1 MRILHTSKGL
11 ESPFEEG
18 PRAEQRLTIGGSAD
32 YYGACSIET
41 FCDAGGLTYTHDDA
55 HGWLDYLDQFASIN
69 FWRGDGSVQP
79 WIYYED
85 YDNWEDTHGADA
97 VMAFY
102 HSGHGGMRSDGIFEV
117 PVGADW
123 GGLGCRVFSNQMRL
137 GNEQVRYLFWSTCES
152 LRVLGGHSP
161 VRTWS
166 PANLGFRMLF
176 GFETVSWDDPDYGKA
191 FWQEWNNNNKSFST
205 AWMDASWY
213 HVATDQSPSVVAV
226 GATQAEA
233 HDRVHNERNFFFS
246 GVSPNWWSWRWY
258 NAARGARA
266 AREPNRA
273 LPRELV
279 VAQLRPVEVSDRE
292 VREAVDRLGLEVPL
306 PDEVAATPEGIFKV
320 GDGDAQITFGGD
332 GSFEARMAQPNL
344 ENRDQ
349 LPLRQARSAADEAIT
364 RHGLGEQA
372 ELTFDRVRLA
382 STASASADGSEV
394 VEPSVTETTVQY
406 KQVINGLPVLTPEA
420 GTVSVTLDNDGTVT
434 GVRGSVR
441 QVEQLVQPM
450 NTTTSP
456 PEPGNPAEEQIA
468 RPRATDA
475 AGYEQ
480 LLAQEWGRRVASRWA
495 VRGEMPL
502 SFTDVPGSTEV
513 GYDIRGNTAN
523 LVARKAIEV
532 DFGGVLR
539 KRYWV
544 SVPLLE

>member
-1 MRILHTSKGL
+1 MRILHTSDGI
-11 ESPFEEG
+11 ESPFEEA
-18 PRAEQRLTIGGSAD
+18 PRAERGITIGGSAD
-32 YYGACSIET
+32 YYGACSLET

-55 HGWLDYLDQFASIN
+55 YGWLDYLDQFVSIN

-85 YDNWEDTHGADA
+85 YDNWQDTYGADA

-102 HSGHGGMRSDGIFEV
+102 HSGHGGMRSDGVFEV
-117 PVGADW
+117 PVGANW

-137 GNEQVRYLFWSTCES
+137 GNEQVRYIFWSTCES

-161 VRTWS
+161 IRTWS

-191 FWQEWNNNNKSFST
+191 FWEEWKKGKSFST
-205 AWMDASWY
+205 AWLDASWY

-233 HDRVHNERNFFFS
+233 QNRLYNERSFSFS
-246 GVSPNWWSWRWY
+246 GVSKNWWSWRWY
-258 NAARGARA
+258 NAARGAGA

-273 LPRELV
+273 LPRDLV
-279 VAQLRPVEVSDRE
+279 VARLQPVEVSDRA

-306 PDEVAATPEGIFKV
+306 PEEVAATPEGIFSV
-320 GDGDAQITFGGD
+320 GDGDAQIAFGGD
-332 GSFEARMAQPNL
+332 GSFEARMAQPNV

-349 LPLRQARSAADEAIT
+349 LPLRQATSAAEEAIG
-364 RHGLGEQA
+364 RHGLDEQG
-372 ELTFDRVRLA
+372 ELTFDRVRRA
-382 STASASADGSEV
+382 MTASASADGSET

-406 KQVINGLPVLTPEA
+406 KQVINGLPVVTPDA
-420 GTVSVTLDNDGTVT
+420 GTVSITFDNDGTVT
-434 GVRGSVR
+434 GVRSSVR
-441 QVEQLVQPM
+441 PVERLDDRPL

-468 RPRATDA
+468 RARATDA

-480 LLAQEWGRRVASRWA
+480 LLAQEWGRRVASSWA

-502 SFTDVPGSTEV
+502 SFTEVPGSTEV
-513 GYDIRGNTAN
+513 GYDIRGNSAS
-523 LVARKAIEV
+523 LVARKAIEA

-544 SVPLLE
+544 TAPLLQ

>member
-1 MRILHTSKGL
+1 MRILHTTNAL
-11 ESPFEEG
+11 ESPFEEA
-18 PRAEQRLTIGGSAD
+18 PRAESIVVGGSAD
-32 YYGACSIET
+32 YYGACSLET

-55 HGWLDYLDQFASIN
+55 YGWLDYLDQFVSVN

-85 YDNWEDTHGADA
+85 YDNWEDTYGADA

-137 GNEQVRYLFWSTCES
+137 GNEQVRYIFFSTCES

-161 VRTWS
+161 TRTWS

-176 GFETVSWDDPDYGKA
+176 GYETVSWDNPGYGRY
-191 FWQEWNNNNKSFST
+191 FWEEWKKGKSFST
-205 AWMDASWY
+205 AWLDASWY
-213 HVATDQSPSVVAV
+213 HVATDQAPSVVAV

-233 HDRVHNERNFFFS
+233 QDRLYNERSFSFS
-246 GVSPNWWSWRWY
+246 GVSTNWWSWRWY
-258 NAARGARA
+258 NAARGASA
-266 AREPNRA
+266 TREPNRA
-273 LPRELV
+273 LPRDLV
-279 VAQLRPVEVSDRE
+279 VARLRPVEVSDRA
-292 VREAVDRLGLEVPL
+292 VRETVDRMGLDLPL
-306 PDEVAATPEGIFKV
+306 PEEVGASPDGAFRV
-320 GDGDAQITFGGD
+320 GEGDAQIAFGSD

-349 LPLRQARSAADEAIT
+349 IPLRQARSAADEAIS

-372 ELTFDRVRLA
+372 ELIFDCVRLA
-382 STASASADGSEV
+382 SAASASADGSEV

-406 KQVINGLPVLTPEA
+406 KQVINGLPVVTPHA
-420 GTVSVTLDNDGTVT
+420 GSVSVTIDNDGTVT
-434 GVRGSVR
+434 GVRSSVR
-441 QVEQLVQPM
+441 QIEQLVQPLD
-450 NTTTSP
+450 TTTSP
-456 PEPGNPAEEQIA
+456 PEPGYPAEEQIA

-480 LLAQEWGRRVASRWA
+480 LLAQEWGRRVASTWA
-495 VRGEMPL
+495 IRGEMPL
-502 SFTDVPGSTEV
+502 GFSDVPGSTEV
-513 GYDIRGNTAN
+513 GYDIRGNTAGII
-523 LVARKAIEV
+523 ARKAIEV

-544 SVPLLE
+544 SVPLLQ